1 MPTLSIELILSGL
14 LALGA
19 GLIFFAAVRR
29 SPRAGIVLW
38 LLTVA
43 FVPIW
48 VSITVVV
55 SLPIA
60 NLVGV
65 AVAVSLWSR
74 RVPRWGVADLL
85 VVFLFVS
92 AIAPLAIGRLSAP
105 AAFGVLLVWVTG
117 YALGRLAPSH
127 VGEAWLYGCVAV
139 VFTAVGGL
147 ALVEFAT
154 GWHGLSSWGPV
165 NSSQATWAPIQGRG
179 GLERAEGAFG
189 HSIALGTSLA
199 AAIVLALQS
208 RFRPALRLAMVAV
221 MLGGTVVAL
230 SRTGLICA
238 GVGLVLA
245 AVFLGRSLGRRVRL
259 GLVALIAGGAVAV
272 LPFLSEVFTAA
283 SAEAAGSASYR
294 GNLLSLLRYVD
305 ILGTSESM
313 QRSVTGELFFAG
325 FKSID
330 SQLILFALTYGWMT
344 LFWVLVLLAL
354 AVIVV
359 VVGGRPQAP
368 MVALVAQI
376 PALMTV
382 ALITQYALL
391 FWFVVG
397 LAVATHSQAASSRIT
412 STANRDRGRASNL
425 EGTLGR

>member
-1 MPTLSIELILSGL
+1 MPTLSIELVLSGL

-19 GLIFFAAVRR
+19 GLIFVAVVRR
-29 SPRAGIVLW
+29 SPRAGIALW

-48 VSITVVV
+48 VSITVVI
-55 SLPIA
+55 SLPMA

-85 VVFLFVS
+85 VLFLFIS
-92 AIAPLAIGRLSAP
+92 ALAPLAIGRLSAP
-105 AAFGVLLVWVTG
+105 SAFGVLLVWVTG
-117 YALGRLAPSH
+117 YALGRLAPSQ
-127 VGEAWLYGCVAV
+127 VGESWLYGCVAV
-139 VFTAVGGL
+139 IFSIVGVL
-147 ALVEFAT
+147 ALVEFLT
-154 GWHGLSSWGPV
+154 GWHGLSSWGPA
-165 NSSQATWAPIQGRG
+165 NAAKATWSPIQGRG

-189 HSIALGTSLA
+189 HSIALGSSLA
-199 AAIVLALQS
+199 ATMVVTLQS
-208 RFRPALRLAMVAV
+208 RFRPAIRLAMVAV

-238 GVGLVLA
+238 LMGLVLA
-245 AVFLGRSLGRRVRL
+245 VLFLGRSLERKVRL
-259 GLVALIAGGAVAV
+259 GLGVVIAGGAVAV
-272 LPFLSEVFTAA
+272 LPFLSDVFSTAGT
-283 SAEAAGSASYR
+283 EATGSASYR

-313 QRSVTGELFFAG
+313 RRTVTGELSFAG

-330 SQLILFALTYGWMT
+330 SQLILFALSYGWMT
-344 LFWVLVLLAL
+344 LVWVMVLLGL
-354 AVIVV
+354 AVVAVV
-359 VVGGRPQAP
+359 AGRPQAP
-368 MVALVAQI
+368 MVAAVAQI

-397 LAVATHSQAASSRIT
+397 LAVATQSRDASSRIT
-412 STANRDRGRASNL
+412 TTANLDRGRDSNL